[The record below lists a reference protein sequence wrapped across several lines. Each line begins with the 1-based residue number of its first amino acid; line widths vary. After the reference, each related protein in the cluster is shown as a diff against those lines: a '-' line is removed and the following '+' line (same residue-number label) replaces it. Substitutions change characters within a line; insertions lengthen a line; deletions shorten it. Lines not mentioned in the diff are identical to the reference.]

1 MLDLDVVV
9 PVTSCGPLV
18 HSSASILCVTL
29 MAYLSSLDV
38 GHLPLSPHMHVYT
51 PVVQSPSLG
60 LPWTCGTLHRTLLL
74 GQVDPCCSGA
84 GWGAAEGG
92 TLKTLSVFHAYS
104 HYMHGTCSGHTVAPW
119 STCMAVSIG
128 GETLCMCPHSEC
140 PTSLYGKCCLPGHH
154 LLLTRLCWCRCATGC
169 TVMCWHHEA

>member
-18 HSSASILCVTL
+18 HSSAGILCVTL

-60 LPWTCGTLHRTLLL
+60 LPWTCGTLHWTLLL
-74 GQVDPCCSGA
+74 GQGTHEGCCQCLLVLSVDPCCSGA
-84 GWGAAEGG
+84 GWGAARVG
-92 TLKTLSVFHAYS
+92 TLERMLFFHAYS
-104 HYMHGTCSGHTVAPW
+104 HYVHGACSGHTVAP
-119 STCMAVSIG
+119 
-128 GETLCMCPHSEC
+128 
-140 PTSLYGKCCLPGHH
+140 
-154 LLLTRLCWCRCATGC
+154 
-169 TVMCWHHEA
+169 